1 MGPGS
6 RPGRRLEL
14 FHHPDLAEILQHA
27 GMDQLRNRRRSHRV
41 RGCRLAGL
49 RQFLAE
55 RAFDAVQRT
64 RQMIGDIIRQAF
76 AHQDKTPRPQRID
89 WRILV
94 RIAAGRNRQRLEEC
108 MFRPDARDLFAIRRD
123 DPRTAGARRHG
134 GKSGPA
140 DAGAPQ
146 RRGASVEHHRR
157 AVTAAVEI
165 DGLKILVLLQAE
177 TVEHVTR
184 QDRKARAFGP
194 ERDRFADEVANGLVW
209 AVGAHHEHTRAR
221 IHRGQDFQF
230 CARPPDPHKSFV
242 GRLSG
247 DQRDIELAG
256 LQQRNILVAAFG
268 VARLDRQRLIGFV
281 HDPGKGNNK
290 NIKNKNMTGEIMI
303 ASLRTMLLG
312 LVCLTS
318 LVAGMTPSS
327 AADYPNR
334 PVRWL
339 IGFAAGGPVD
349 IVARIMSQWLSE
361 HFGQQ
366 FVVENRAGSGG
377 NLAAAAAV
385 TSPPDGY
392 TLLFVAPNN
401 AISTSLYKKL
411 PYDFIRDTVPV
422 ASIMQL
428 TNMMVV
434 PTSLPVKTLQ
444 EFIDYCKANPG
455 KVAFASS
462 GNGTS
467 VHMSAELFKALT
479 KVEMTHVPYRG
490 SSAAMPDLISNKVQV
505 LFDNLPSA
513 LEQVRGGT
521 LRGLGVTS
529 PNRWPGVPDIPAVV
543 ETVPGFESVGFYGIS
558 APKGT
563 PPEIVDILNKA
574 VGEALKDPK
583 LVARLG
589 EVGGIPKPM
598 TPAEFGKLVAD
609 ETDKWRKV
617 VEFAGVSV
625 D

>member
-1 MGPGS
+1 MHGTSAKKLGCV
-6 RPGRRLEL
+6 
-14 FHHPDLAEILQHA
+14 DL
-27 GMDQLRNRRRSHRV
+27 V
-41 RGCRLAGL
+41 
-49 RQFLAE
+49 
-55 RAFDAVQRT
+55 FD
-64 RQMIGDIIRQAF
+64 GNDKDI
-76 AHQDKTPRPQRID
+76 
-89 WRILV
+89 
-94 RIAAGRNRQRLEEC
+94 
-108 MFRPDARDLFAIRRD
+108 
-123 DPRTAGARRHG
+123 
-134 GKSGPA
+134 
-140 DAGAPQ
+140 
-146 RRGASVEHHRR
+146 
-157 AVTAAVEI
+157 
-165 DGLKILVLLQAE
+165 
-177 TVEHVTR
+177 
-184 QDRKARAFGP
+184 
-194 ERDRFADEVANGLVW
+194 
-209 AVGAHHEHTRAR
+209 
-221 IHRGQDFQF
+221 
-230 CARPPDPHKSFV
+230 
-242 GRLSG
+242 
-247 DQRDIELAG
+247 
-256 LQQRNILVAAFG
+256 
-268 VARLDRQRLIGFV
+268 
-281 HDPGKGNNK
+281 
-290 NIKNKNMTGEIMI
+290 TGEIMI
-303 ASLRTMLLG
+303 AFLRAVMFG
-312 LVCLTS
+312 LVCLAS
-318 LVAGMTPSS
+318 LAAGVTPSP

-434 PTSLPVKTLQ
+434 PASLPVKTVQ

-479 KVEMTHVPYRG
+479 HVDMIHVPYRG
-490 SSAAMPDLISNKVQV
+490 SAIAYPDLISNKVQV
-505 LFDNLPSA
+505 LFDNLPGA
-513 LEQVRGGT
+513 LEQVRAGT
-521 LRGLGVTS
+521 MRGLGVTS
-529 PNRWPGVPDIPAVV
+529 PQRWPGVPEFPAIA

-563 PPEIVDILNKA
+563 PPEIVDVLNKA
-574 VGEALKDPK
+574 VNEALKDPK
-583 LVARLG
+583 LVARLA
-589 EVGGIPKPM
+589 EIGGIPKPM

-609 ETDKWRKV
+609 ETEKWRKV